1 MLNQHIRR
9 LHKIVRIATDTVK
22 DVFTSGVTSTKKC
35 PICKRSV
42 RTFWPYGVML
52 RPGAQCPHCRALE
65 RHRTLCSTLRAA
77 TCSKSPA

>member
-42 RTFWPYGVML
+42 RIFWPYGVML
-52 RPGAQCPHCRALE
+52 RPGAVSALPRAGTAQNPLA
-65 RHRTLCSTLRAA
+65 LL
-77 TCSKSPA
+77 